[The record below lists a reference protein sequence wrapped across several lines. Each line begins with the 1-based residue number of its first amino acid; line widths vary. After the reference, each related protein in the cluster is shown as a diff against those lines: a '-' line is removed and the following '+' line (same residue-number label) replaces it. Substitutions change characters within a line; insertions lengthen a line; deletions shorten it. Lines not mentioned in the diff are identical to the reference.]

1 MSFTRYFFP
10 KADKVYSADTPSEAT
25 ILARAIC
32 EGAPRTT
39 RADDGRAYVVAEGSG
54 SSSGG
59 ISWTA
64 TGMAPKRVGG
74 ESNGESAAGAEMEE
88 VGRLEITGTV
98 RGGCLSADRLVH
110 IPGRGDFQIESV
122 R

>member
-1 MSFTRYFFP
+1 M
-10 KADKVYSADTPSEAT
+10 YSADTPSEAT

-39 RADDGRAYVVAEGSG
+39 RADDGRAYVVAREAGRVWA
-54 SSSGG
+54 G

-64 TGMAPKRVGG
+64 TGMAPKRAGG
-74 ESNGESAAGAEMEE
+74 ESNGDSASGEEEMKE